1 MELFKD
7 IQRWIIMISLLAI
20 GSGLMGCNSSV
31 SREEFTIKVKS
42 NLPQNTLVILSK
54 ISDTQLLVIDS
65 AYADKKGSFGF
76 EGEGFAES
84 TLCYITFENTSPP
97 GVPII
102 VEKGAKLIL
111 ELSKDEF
118 IDFSISGGMYNASM
132 LKIFKIYT
140 DFERN
145 MKAFNKEI
153 ESIDPQL
160 ANEDTRKET
169 TNRYNNLIL
178 KRAADIESFVKTE
191 PTSPATYFA
200 AKYLFNKPVPGLLI
214 IAYEKMAKDLPNSS
228 YTNSLKDAI
237 SKLGPTIDGVIAP
250 EIKLK
255 TPEGDS
261 LALSSL
267 RGKVVLIDFWAS
279 WCGPCRK
286 ENPHVKAI
294 YEKYKDKGFEIY
306 GVSLDSKEASWKAAI
321 QKDALTW
328 KHVSDLGGWKSS
340 AAKLYQVRSI
350 PATFLLDKEGRIV
363 KSGFR
368 SHQLESL
375 LIPLLD

>member
-1 MELFKD
+1 L
-7 IQRWIIMISLLAI
+7 
-20 GSGLMGCNSSV
+20 
-31 SREEFTIKVKS
+31 T
-42 NLPQNTLVILSK
+42 ILSK
-54 ISDTQLLVIDS
+54 ISDTQLQVLDS
-65 AYADKKGSFGF
+65 AYADKNGSFEF
-76 EGEGFAES
+76 RGEGFDES
-84 TLCYITFENTSPP
+84 TLCYITFENISPP
-97 GVPII
+97 GIPLI
-102 VEKGAKLIL
+102 VDKGAKLAL
-111 ELSKDEF
+111 EISKDEF
-118 IDFSISGGMYNASM
+118 IDASISGGNYNNSM

-145 MKAFNKEI
+145 MKVFNEEI
-153 ESIDPQL
+153 ESIDPQS
-160 ANEDTRKET
+160 ASEDIRNET
-169 TNRYNNLIL
+169 TKRYNNLIL
-178 KRAADIESFVKTE
+178 KRAADIENFIKTE

-214 IAYEKMAKDLPNSS
+214 IAHEKMAQDFPNSS
-228 YTNSLKDAI
+228 YTSNLKEAI
-237 SKLGPTIDGVIAP
+237 AKLGPTIDGVIAP
-250 EIKLK
+250 EINLK

-306 GVSLDSKEASWKAAI
+306 GVSLDNKEANWKAAI
-321 QKDALTW
+321 QKDGLTW
-328 KHVSDLGGWKSS
+328 KHVSDLRGWKSS

-350 PATFLLDKEGRIV
+350 PATFLIDQEGRII

-375 LIPLLD
+375 LIPLLN